1 MSDYVP
7 AYSEVKE
14 EIVNVT
20 LNLGNYVTQKELK
33 NMTNVNTSD
42 FTLKINVAEIKKK
55 VDDIDVDKIDELKGK
70 NYVEESYLYFEDS
83 MKYRTI
89 YKSSDNN
96 TYLTA

>member
-1 MSDYVP
+1 
-7 AYSEVKE
+7 
-14 EIVNVT
+14 
-20 LNLGNYVTQKELK
+20 
-33 NMTNVNTSD
+33 MTNVNTSD

-83 MKYRTI
+83 MKYLTI